1 MIDYVFS
8 KVDAFF
14 SHILATTDF
23 FLKDWTVQEFYCT
36 VYAQTQFFYFK
47 SGCFSSDSPVGLH
60 RFILSLFRSYLQSQ
74 NRKENRL
81 GMLMLKTVLE
91 LDFKEHQQAARRS
104 VMHGLPIEQY
114 AWKRGRGD
122 DA

>member
-1 MIDYVFS
+1 MAHCALLSPDCQQEAYSMIDYVFS

-47 SGCFSSDSPVGLH
+47 SGCFSRDSP
-60 RFILSLFRSYLQSQ
+60 
-74 NRKENRL
+74 
-81 GMLMLKTVLE
+81 
-91 LDFKEHQQAARRS
+91 
-104 VMHGLPIEQY
+104 
-114 AWKRGRGD
+114 
-122 DA
+122 

>member
-1 MIDYVFS
+1 M
-8 KVDAFF
+8 
-14 SHILATTDF
+14 
-23 FLKDWTVQEFYCT
+23 FLPRF
-36 VYAQTQFFYFK
+36 
-47 SGCFSSDSPVGLH
+47 PVGLH

-91 LDFKEHQQAARRS
+91 LDFKEHQQAARHS

-114 AWKRGRGD
+114 AWKRGQGD

>member
-36 VYAQTQFFYFK
+36 VYAQIQFFYFK
-47 SGCFSSDSPVGLH
+47 SGCFSRDSP
-60 RFILSLFRSYLQSQ
+60 
-74 NRKENRL
+74 
-81 GMLMLKTVLE
+81 
-91 LDFKEHQQAARRS
+91 
-104 VMHGLPIEQY
+104 
-114 AWKRGRGD
+114 
-122 DA
+122 

>member
-14 SHILATTDF
+14 SHIFATTDF

-47 SGCFSSDSPVGLH
+47 SGCFSNDSPVGLH

-104 VMHGLPIEQY
+104 VMHGIPIEQY

-122 DA
+122 DE